1 MYLRNQLAY
10 KNASNKMADQV
21 RLYIDSISQ
30 NTFTMNLSL

>member
-21 RLYIDSISQ
+21 RFYIDNISQ
-30 NTFTMNLSL
+30 NTFTTNLSV